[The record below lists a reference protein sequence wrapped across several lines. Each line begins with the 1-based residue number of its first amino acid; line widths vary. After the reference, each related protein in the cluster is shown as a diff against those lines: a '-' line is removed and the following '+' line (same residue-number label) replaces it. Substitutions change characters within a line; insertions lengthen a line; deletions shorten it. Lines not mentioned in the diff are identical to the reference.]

1 MTLPDPHN
9 LQRFVDAQENT
20 YERALAE
27 VQAGRK
33 QSHWMWYILPQLRG
47 LGRSAIAERY
57 GIADLD
63 EAAAY
68 LAHPLLGQR
77 LTEICSALLAAQGR
91 TAHEIFGSPDDL
103 KLHSCATLF
112 TQVAPPASVFEQI
125 LARYYAGEADAG
137 TLQHLL
143 AAKGRPQEHR

>member
-1 MTLPDPHN
+1 MTLDPHH
-9 LQRFVDAQENT
+9 LQRFVDAQASSYN
-20 YERALAE
+20 RALAE

-33 QSHWMWYILPQLRG
+33 QSHWMWYIFPQLRG
-47 LGRSAIAERY
+47 LGRSAMAERY

-77 LTEICSALLAAQGR
+77 LLEICTALLAQHGR
-91 TAHEIFGSPDDL
+91 TAHDIFGSPDDL

-112 TQVAPPASVFEQI
+112 AQVAPPGSVFEQI
-125 LARYYAGEADAG
+125 LAQYYAGEADAG
-137 TLQHLL
+137 TLQRLQ
-143 AAKGRPQEHR
+143 AAKGHSQPQP